1 MHVTVLVGIQLFQVF
16 PGHPAPLGRPEELST
31 QAQLQVGT
39 GCCLVIPNHR
49 GRDVCLGS
57 TVWPRW
63 GLPGQLSCPQIPP
76 WGQGPRARRHGCE
89 RRRGRPG
96 DGPVHRAALAS
107 HAQPAL
113 RSEGSG
119 QKTEQGPGT
128 GHCARHLCVVPLE
141 TCTLGTGPHPRETE
155 PTQVRGRVTRKAE
168 RGMLSLSMAPRPL
181 AVGQRPGR

>member
-1 MHVTVLVGIQLFQVF
+1 MTVLVGIQLFQVF

-31 QAQLQVGT
+31 QAQVQVGT

-49 GRDVCLGS
+49 GRDVCFGLQCGLGGAS
-57 TVWPRW
+57 QASFPVPRSPL
-63 GLPGQLSCPQIPP
+63 G
-76 WGQGPRARRHGCE
+76 GQGPRARRHGCE
-89 RRRGRPG
+89 RRGGRPR

-107 HAQPAL
+107 HTQPAL

-128 GHCARHLCVVPLE
+128 GRCARHLCVVPLE

>member
-31 QAQLQVGT
+31 QAQVQVGT
-39 GCCLVIPNHR
+39 GCCLVIPNHW

-89 RRRGRPG
+89 RRRRRPG
-96 DGPVHRAALAS
+96 DGPVHRAALPHTPSQLCALKVRDRRQS
-107 HAQPAL
+107 KARAQAVVHVTLAWCPWRRAL
-113 RSEGSG
+113 W
-119 QKTEQGPGT
+119 GPG
-128 GHCARHLCVVPLE
+128 LI
-141 TCTLGTGPHPRETE
+141 LGR
-155 PTQVRGRVTRKAE
+155 Q
-168 RGMLSLSMAPRPL
+168 SLPKSG
-181 AVGQRPGR
+181 VG